1 MRHNQIRPEPI
12 RSRAAREDEGAML
25 VLFAVLLVVVMGV
38 AALAVDSTM
47 LSQGRQQLWNT
58 ADAAALAG
66 ASQLPDDGLAAESL
80 ATKFALDNE
89 PGLAGSVDVTFRCLV
104 SDADANGQPDPLDVG
119 AACDPG
125 PDVGMSAPPWVCEDG
140 RCAAP
145 CVPADGDTCN
155 TIVLATEKQV
165 DYAFGPVIGQNSGD
179 TGIVSAACRGT
190 CGSPATGPVDLIMI
204 IDRTT
209 SMSDADLAN
218 AKAAALAV
226 LDYFDPGLQH
236 VGLAAIHA
244 GDLNSKCDRKDVTSG
259 GSWLLVG
266 LSNDYKDTP
275 TVDINGDAML
285 DLDGTS
291 PLVNTIQ
298 CLNKATGTN
307 LGSPIKDD
315 WYGQPDA
322 YTELMSNGRPGV
334 KKGIIL
340 LSDGS
345 AHQPGNN
352 PCQHALHMANAAK
365 SAGIEIF
372 TIGFGIGSKDCNDDS
387 GPYTSAGVA
396 ELLADMATGPTSDN
410 CAAGTENSDGD
421 HFFCEP
427 PASDLSQVF
436 LAAAAQFAAGSQLV
450 SLPTGS

>member
-1 MRHNQIRPEPI
+1 
-12 RSRAAREDEGAML
+12 ML

-125 PDVGMSAPPWVCEDG
+125 SDVGMSAPPWVCEDG